1 MVQQADSVTEDVTT
15 DADASEPA
23 PNPED
28 RVRSLPERRGYV
40 RWGTLSGV
48 AAAAVAGTWLYRRF
62 GKRSNT

>member
-1 MVQQADSVTEDVTT
+1 MAQQADYSPEDVTT
-15 DADASEPA
+15 DADTSEPA
-23 PNPED
+23 LDSED
-28 RVRSLPERRGYV
+28 RVRALPPRRGYV